1 MKHIIKTSVVLLFV
15 LAAAVATYAQSAI
28 GTVVT
33 LSGYIL
39 NGNTL
44 SPVESGYSLYDAT
57 GKKVGQSNRS
67 NANDGYL
74 VTGLKP
80 GQTYTIKI
88 EDPRYFK
95 QEFKVDIPTTSKYVE
110 ISKDFIARPME
121 SGRSIVVQPIPF
133 DLKKT
138 DLKDGTESDINDMA
152 RMLIMNPSV
161 NIEVVC
167 YPDEEVEGTT
177 SRISLDRGNALK
189 AAFVKSGVSGE
200 RISVRAAPSV
210 DPINPPPMR
219 KGAKGKR
226 YVGTVYL
233 VITKV

>member
-1 MKHIIKTSVVLLFV
+1 
-15 LAAAVATYAQSAI
+15 
-28 GTVVT
+28 
-33 LSGYIL
+33 
-39 NGNTL
+39 
-44 SPVESGYSLYDAT
+44 
-57 GKKVGQSNRS
+57 
-67 NANDGYL
+67 
-74 VTGLKP
+74 
-80 GQTYTIKI
+80 
-88 EDPRYFK
+88 
-95 QEFKVDIPTTSKYVE
+95 
-110 ISKDFIARPME
+110 ME

>member
-95 QEFKVDIPTTSKYVE
+95 QEFKSTFLRQAS
-110 ISKDFIARPME
+110 
-121 SGRSIVVQPIPF
+121 
-133 DLKKT
+133 
-138 DLKDGTESDINDMA
+138 
-152 RMLIMNPSV
+152 
-161 NIEVVC
+161 
-167 YPDEEVEGTT
+167 T
-177 SRISLDRGNALK
+177 SRFRRTSLHVRWK
-189 AAFVKSGVSGE
+189 ADVASLFNQF
-200 RISVRAAPSV
+200 RLI
-210 DPINPPPMR
+210 
-219 KGAKGKR
+219 
-226 YVGTVYL
+226 
-233 VITKV
+233 